1 MQDASQNPGHIVPV
15 VMLQIM
21 RAVHR
26 VELGRRQPGKLAGIT
41 HDIGLPFRI
50 DIEQEMLEG
59 RILWRKRD
67 AFGPAANVQHFLHNR
82 LPI

>member
-1 MQDASQNPGHIVPV
+1 MKETRQNLGHIVPV
-15 VMLQIM
+15 VMLQIV

-26 VELGRRQPGKLAGIT
+26 VELSRRQPGKQTGIT
-41 HDIGLPFRI
+41 HNVGLTLWV
-50 DIEQEMLEG
+50 DIEQHMLVSRVLG
-59 RILWRKRD
+59 RKRD